1 MPTHECKQ
9 EHRLLFLERQ
19 EAKMGEKLDNLIKQL
34 DSLTNSLNKLVW
46 TLIPMVFTGFVYLF
60 LHFLGKVWFIMMYIN
75 QSRWKSKVAWVSLI
89 SLVLFILKNY
99 YNIEIANID
108 KLIELVLVTLTAFGV
123 FNNPESKE
131 KY

>member
-1 MPTHECKQ
+1 
-9 EHRLLFLERQ
+9 
-19 EAKMGEKLDNLIKQL
+19 MG
-34 DSLTNSLNKLVW
+34 
-46 TLIPMVFTGFVYLF
+46 
-60 LHFLGKVWFIMMYIN
+60 YITQN
-75 QSRWKSKVAWVSLI
+75 RFKSKVAWVSLI